1 MGTQCHTND
10 LYCPVVMKQCRVV
23 APCITPCTSLSRPLL
38 FGPTKELFFFFASFF
53 VHDAAPSRLYFVKVS
68 LSLIPR
74 TGEQGQIYRKRG
86 LPQGVTSNNVARFL
100 SRFKSSSLVKKL
112 LNYSIITLNIS
123 LQKLQF
129 F

>member
-1 MGTQCHTND
+1 MSHERPVLSSCNETMPGRGTLYHTLHFPFTTLIVWSN
-10 LYCPVVMKQCRVV
+10 KR
-23 APCITPCTSLSRPLL
+23 A
-38 FGPTKELFFFFASFF
+38 FFFLCLVFF

-86 LPQGVTSNNVARFL
+86 LPQGVTMANNVARFL